1 VNSPT
6 AEAAA
11 PGFAQALR
19 FWWLL
24 GWISFGGPAG
34 QIAVMHTELV
44 ERRRWVDEATFL
56 HALNYCMLLP
66 GPEAMQLAIY
76 LGWRL
81 HGVRGG
87 LAAGA
92 LFVLPATV
100 LLALLS
106 WAYLAFGWLPVVAG
120 ISLGLSAAVLALL
133 AQAVWRLGQRVLRG
147 AFPKLLALLALAG
160 LAAGLG
166 FPWVLA
172 AAAGLG
178 ALAGRFAPAWLL
190 SPHAVARRAPPGP
203 AQGSRRRALA
213 LAAGL
218 LVAWWL
224 PLFALRLVL
233 GPDSTVWAQSLFFS
247 QAALVTFGGAYAV
260 LPHVAQQAVEHHGW
274 LTAAQM
280 MVGLGLAET
289 TPGPLIIVLE
299 FVGFVGGWNRPDLAS
314 PLASALLG
322 AGVTVWATF
331 LPSFLFVLPLA
342 PWIDGLRDRPLLSAA
357 IAGISAAVV
366 GVIVNLAVWF
376 GVHLYAAR
384 APTEIVFITA
394 VALLSWLALAK
405 ARWHVLAVVL
415 AAGVAG
421 AAWSLLPG

>member
-6 AEAAA
+6 AEATR

-66 GPEAMQLAIY
+66 GPEAMQLATY

-87 LAAGA
+87 LVAGA

-100 LLALLS
+100 LLAALS
-106 WAYLAFGWLPVVAG
+106 WAYLAFGWLPVVSG

-147 AFPKLLALLALAG
+147 LFPKLLALLALAG
-160 LAAGLG
+160 LALGLG
-166 FPWVLA
+166 FPWILGA
-172 AAAGLG
+172 AAVLG
-178 ALAGRFAPAWLL
+178 ALAGRFAPTWLAA
-190 SPHAVARRAPPGP
+190 PHEGVGSRPPVP
-203 AQGSRRRALA
+203 VRGSRRRALA

-218 LVAWWL
+218 LAAWWL
-224 PLFALRLVL
+224 PLFALRIAL

-260 LPHVAQQAVEHHGW
+260 LPYVAQQAVEQYGW

-299 FVGFVGGWNRPDLAS
+299 FVGFVGGWNRPDLGS
-314 PLASALLG
+314 PLVSALLG

-331 LPSFLFVLPLA
+331 LPSFLFVLPAA

-357 IAGISAAVV
+357 IAGIGAAVV
-366 GVIVNLAVWF
+366 GVIVNLGLWF
-376 GVHLYAAR
+376 GVHLYAGRGPA
-384 APTEIVFITA
+384 ESVFISA

-405 ARWHVLAVVL
+405 ARWHVLVVVL
-415 AAGVAG
+415 AAGGAG
-421 AAWSLLPG
+421 ALWGALPG

>member
-1 VNSPT
+1 M
-6 AEAAA
+6 AEAGA
-11 PGFAQALR
+11 PAFGQALR

-44 ERRRWVDEATFL
+44 ERRRWVDEPTFL

-66 GPEAMQLAIY
+66 GPEAMQLAVY

-87 LAAGA
+87 LVAGA
-92 LFVLPATV
+92 LFVLPATL

-133 AQAVWRLGQRVLRG
+133 GQAVWRLGSRVLRG
-147 AFPKLLALLALAG
+147 TFPKLLALMALAA

-166 FPWVLA
+166 FPWIVA

-178 ALAGRFAPAWLL
+178 ALAGRFAPAWLVSPAHGAAAPIAAA
-190 SPHAVARRAPPGP
+190 SPHRGRGRAM
-203 AQGSRRRALA
+203 L
-213 LAAGL
+213 LAAAL

-224 PLFALRLVL
+224 PLLAVRMAL
-233 GPDSTVWAQSLFFS
+233 GPDSTAWSMSLFFS

-260 LPHVAQQAVEHHGW
+260 LPYVAQQAVEQYGW
-274 LTAAQM
+274 LSTGQM

-322 AGVTVWATF
+322 AAVTVWATF
-331 LPSFLFVLPLA
+331 LPSFLFVLPVA
-342 PWIDGLRDRPLLSAA
+342 PWIEGLRDRPLLSAA

-366 GVIVNLAVWF
+366 GVIVNLGLWF
-376 GVHLYAAR
+376 GLHLYAGRGLADG
-384 APTEIVFITA
+384 IFITA
-394 VALLSWLALAK
+394 VALLSWLALAR

-415 AAGVAG
+415 AAAVAG
-421 AAWSLLPG
+421 AAWSLAPG

>member
-6 AEAAA
+6 VEAAP
-11 PGFAQALR
+11 PGFGQALR

-44 ERRRWVDEATFL
+44 ERRRWIDEATFL

-66 GPEAMQLAIY
+66 GPEAMQLATY

-87 LAAGA
+87 LVAGA
-92 LFVLPATV
+92 LFVLPATA
-100 LLALLS
+100 LLAGLS

-147 AFPKLLALLALAG
+147 SFPKLLALLALAG

-166 FPWVLA
+166 FPWILA
-172 AAAGLG
+172 AAAALG
-178 ALAGRFAPAWLL
+178 ALAGRFAPAWLA
-190 SPHAVARRAPPGP
+190 SPQHGARREP
-203 AQGSRRRALA
+203 AVPAHGSRRRALV

-218 LVAWWL
+218 LAAWWL
-224 PLFALRLVL
+224 PLFALRLAL
-233 GPDSTVWAQSLFFS
+233 GPDSTAWSQSLFFS

-260 LPHVAQQAVEHHGW
+260 LPYVAQQAVEHYGW

-331 LPSFLFVLPLA
+331 LPSFLFVLPVA
-342 PWIDGLRDRPLLSAA
+342 PWIDGLRDRALLSAA
-357 IAGISAAVV
+357 IAGIGAAVV
-366 GVIVNLAVWF
+366 GVIVNLGLWF
-376 GVHLYAAR
+376 GLHLYAGR
-384 APTEIVFITA
+384 APAEAAFITA
-394 VALLSWLALAK
+394 VALLSWLVLAK

-415 AAGVAG
+415 AAGAAG
-421 AAWSLLPG
+421 AVWGLLPA

>member
-1 VNSPT
+1 M
-6 AEAAA
+6 AEAGA
-11 PGFAQALR
+11 PTFAQALR

-34 QIAVMHTELV
+34 QIAVMHAELV
-44 ERRRWVDEATFL
+44 ERRRWIDEATFL

-66 GPEAMQLAIY
+66 GPEAMQLATY

-87 LAAGA
+87 LVAGA

-100 LLALLS
+100 LLAMLS
-106 WAYLAFGWLPVVAG
+106 WAWLRFGLLPVVAG

-133 AQAVWRLGQRVLRG
+133 AQAVWRLGQRVLRRT
-147 AFPKLLALLALAG
+147 FPKLLAALALAG

-172 AAAGLG
+172 LAALLG
-178 ALAGRFAPAWLL
+178 VAAGRFAPQWLATAAD
-190 SPHAVARRAPPGP
+190 HAAPATIRAAHPRRHPG
-203 AQGSRRRALA
+203 RALA

-218 LVAWWL
+218 VFAWWL
-224 PLFALRLVL
+224 PLLALRVAL
-233 GPDSTVWAQSLFFS
+233 GPDSTAWTQAVFFS

-260 LPHVAQQAVEHHGW
+260 LPYVAQQAVEHYGW

-299 FVGFVGGWNRPDLAS
+299 FVGFVGGWQHPDLGS

-322 AGVTVWATF
+322 AAVTAWATF
-331 LPSFLFVLPLA
+331 LPSFLFVLPAA
-342 PWIDGLRDRPLLSAA
+342 PWIEGLRQRPLLSAA
-357 IAGISAAVV
+357 ITAISAAVV
-366 GVIVNLAVWF
+366 GVIISLGLWF
-376 GVHLYAAR
+376 GLHLFAGRSLAD
-384 APTEIVFITA
+384 AVFVTA
-394 VALLSWLALAK
+394 VAALSWLALARG
-405 ARWHVLAVVL
+405 RWHVLAVVL
-415 AAGVAG
+415 AAATSG
-421 AAWSLLPG
+421 AAWGAFAA